1 MFGALFAKTWRIY
14 FLWTADPLNKNLR
27 VTDVQVFLVVLVA
40 LAPQLILLVLW
51 TAIATPTVV
60 FEPQDPW
67 RASLDI
73 PDCSVSTA
81 HYVMIALMCGINFGK
96 YNTYLNVTLHQ
107 YFVADLTTSKSA
119 QLFLCCIF
127 IVY

>member
-14 FLWTADPLNKNLR
+14 YLWTADPLNKNLR

-60 FEPQDPW
+60 FEHVDPW

-73 PDCSVSTA
+73 PDCSATTA

-96 YNTYLNVTLHQ
+96 YTKPY
-107 YFVADLTTSKSA
+107 
-119 QLFLCCIF
+119 I
-127 IVY
+127 IVKVSFRSRDPALI

>member
-40 LAPQLILLVLW
+40 LAPQIVLLVLW

-60 FEPQDPW
+60 YQHPDPW

-73 PDCSVSTA
+73 ADCSTSDA

-96 YNTYLNVTLHQ
+96 YINYYVVDINVDLLCQIRNPLNN
-107 YFVADLTTSKSA
+107 
-119 QLFLCCIF
+119 F
-127 IVY
+127 IRVK